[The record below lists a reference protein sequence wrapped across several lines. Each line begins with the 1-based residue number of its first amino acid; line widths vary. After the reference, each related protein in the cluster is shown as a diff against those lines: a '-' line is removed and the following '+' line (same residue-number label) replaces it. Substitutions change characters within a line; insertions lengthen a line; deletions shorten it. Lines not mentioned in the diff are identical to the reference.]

1 MDAEFE
7 SQAPDWYHTYEKWAA
22 YPLFVLSLMFLAA
35 FSIQVLDIQ
44 DPVDQAFAR
53 IAIPLVWVAFAI
65 DYVVGFVLARNVR
78 SRPMQLAALVFPP
91 LRLLLLGHATLVL
104 QATASRADRARVYL
118 LFLTTLTAFV
128 GAILVVYFELKV
140 PNSNIRSF
148 GDALWWVGE
157 TVSTVGYGDYYPVT
171 IGGRLVAG
179 ALFINGVALL
189 SVITAGLA
197 QRFTADQTSTSP
209 ASSSMATSTP
219 APAASAPAGTGSAS
233 AASAPAASAPA
244 VTGSA
249 SAASAPA
256 ASAPAVTGSASA
268 GPATAASTETLTI
281 SKEALT
287 ALQER
292 IAGLETEL
300 TNVRSHVVELLNQ
313 PTDTPPASPK

>member
-65 DYVVGFVLARNVR
+65 DYVVGFVLARNKKRYVR

-219 APAASAPAGTGSAS
+219 APAASAPAGTGSA
-233 AASAPAASAPA
+233 PAG
-244 VTGSA
+244 TGSA

>member
-1 MDAEFE
+1 MDGTQKRAQMDAEFE

-65 DYVVGFVLARNVR
+65 DYVVGFVLARNKKRYVR

-249 SAASAPA
+249 SA
-256 ASAPAVTGSASA
+256 